1 MRSRFFWQVPFG
13 LLLLLIVSATAS
25 FGEQKPRGNELFQN
39 RCGGCHTTDLD
50 RVGPRLRG
58 VVGRAAGA
66 VRTFQYSDALKTS
79 HIVWDAETLDKWLQD
94 PETIV
99 PDSDMAF
106 RLDDKAERTAI
117 IEYLKN
123 LTTN

>member
-1 MRSRFFWQVPFG
+1 MRSRFFWQVPCG
-13 LLLLLIVSATAS
+13 LLLSLIVSATAS

-39 RCGGCHTTDLD
+39 RCGGCHATDHD

-66 VRTFQYSDALKTS
+66 VRTFEYSDALKAS
-79 HIVWDAETLDKWLQD
+79 HIVWDAQTLDKWLQD
-94 PETIV
+94 PEAVV

-106 RLDDKAERTAI
+106 RLEDRAERTAI
-117 IEYLKN
+117 VEYLKT